1 MGNVRPSTANCGVG
15 ATWTNCSSSKRSGKI
30 FLDMEKPR
38 VDARLRSWRSRR
50 RGAVA
55 GWRVRTSATLAKPLG
70 SHCRAVRG
78 ASRSVGRRP
87 AGRVAAV
94 ANLEPDA
101 ARVREV
107 FVENAR
113 RRGVGLDLPK
123 CAAWRTAGDAGD
135 AGAAVVDLLRRQ
147 SVLPFGDGVHRLSSH
162 RNRDRR
168 LIMGIFSFSAQ
179 NARVR

>member
-1 MGNVRPSTANCGVG
+1 
-15 ATWTNCSSSKRSGKI
+15 
-30 FLDMEKPR
+30 MEKPR

-55 GWRVRTSATLAKPLG
+55 GWRVRTGDFGEALRL
-70 SHCRAVRG
+70 HCRAVRG
-78 ASRSVGRRP
+78 ASRSVDRRP

-101 ARVREV
+101 PRAREV

-123 CAAWRTAGDAGD
+123 RAAWRTAGD

-147 SVLPFGDGVHRLSSH
+147 SVLPFGDGAHRLSSR
-162 RNRDRR
+162 RNRDRK
-168 LIMGIFSFSAQ
+168 LIMGNVSFSAQ
-179 NARVR
+179 NARER